1 MSYKYLTS
9 QWSQVDIKVGT
20 SNSVTSLWKDFSTSG
35 SFSEV
40 TEGSYVAGAVS
51 GQVSLKPNE
60 VKEVTIVLGWY
71 FPERDF
77 LGLPVGM

>member
-1 MSYKYLTS
+1 MT
-9 QWSQVDIKVGT
+9 
-20 SNSVTSLWKDFSTSG
+20 
-35 SFSEV
+35 
-40 TEGSYVAGAVS
+40 GAVS